1 MSYQSWDAAGMCD
14 EFAFVWRGFSR
25 SNGGIWRVT
34 VSGDHGFDLSDD
46 LPDILLFARPAAEA
60 AILICWVVS

>member
-1 MSYQSWDAAGMCD
+1 M
-14 EFAFVWRGFSR
+14 
-25 SNGGIWRVT
+25 T